1 MLSLLQLIGIGAF
14 LQDSEEERR
23 QSARVYSAVI
33 GVMLLLYGV
42 GYLVTGIPR
51 VRLQAQLQVAEALLL
66 LAVVRLLAV
75 REATPSRLLEW
86 VVVLGA
92 TVICLTLATMG
103 GVTGDAVFWTFPLPF
118 LVFLLLG
125 QRTGWIVNLAH
136 TVGAPLLMLATSG
149 MEGFWPYA
157 PERVVWYGM
166 AYLFNVLAAASFN
179 LLRSNFKARLQEL
192 VDLNTAE
199 ARRHL
204 GTLQFNAV
212 HDVPSGLLNREGLLA
227 ALPSIPGGV
236 TVACIHFDRIV
247 ELANIVGMATVDG
260 ALRTLGERLDR
271 RFPAGVLV
279 ARLGPADLAVAL
291 RHAPGAPADAP
302 TEAPTDALADTPV
315 RALLA
320 VLDGG
325 EPAAD
330 AGGYSIGNE
339 YAVGYAAGGMASS
352 RDEAA
357 ALLRQAEQALR
368 HAVRHGGRVQA
379 YDRALDEASVRY
391 HTRYEKLRLAL
402 QRDDVLQLHYQP
414 LVQLRT
420 GALVGAE
427 ALARWVDADEGPIP
441 PDQFIPILERTGLL
455 LPFTLFTIRRAVRD
469 CAAWQGGLPGVAVS
483 VNLSAGALVE
493 PTVIDA
499 LEAAIRDAA
508 LPPGL
513 VHVEV
518 TETVLMRSPAAA
530 LAMMERLVARGVHLS
545 IDDYGMGYSS
555 LSYLRMLPA
564 QSLKIDKAFILA
576 LADQPRV
583 QAIVDSTIALAHDLG
598 MAVVAEGVETSEA
611 EERLQALRCDVGQGW
626 LYARALPV
634 DAFVRWGEARRE
646 THGG

>member
-1 MLSLLQLIGIGAF
+1 MQTLLQLIGVGEF
-14 LQDSEEERR
+14 LQDSEDERR
-23 QSARVYSAVI
+23 QSARVYSAVMGI
-33 GVMLLLYGV
+33 MLLAYGV
-42 GYLVTGIPR
+42 AFLLGGTP
-51 VRLQAQLQVAEALLL
+51 RLQQQGLVQVAEALVLLVLVAL
-66 LAVVRLLAV
+66 LAARPGI
-75 REATPSRLLEW
+75 PSRLLEW
-86 VVVLGA
+86 VVVLGGV
-92 TVICLTLATMG
+92 TICLTLALLG
-103 GVTGDAVFWTFPLPF
+103 GFTGDAVFWTFPLPF

-125 QRTGWIVNLAH
+125 QRTGWVVNLAYA
-136 TVGAPLLMLATSG
+136 VGVPALLLVTSRLP
-149 MEGFWPYA
+149 GFWAYA
-157 PERVVWYGM
+157 PTRVVWYGM

-179 LLRSNFKARLQEL
+179 LLRSNFKARLQAL

-227 ALPSIPGGV
+227 ALPSVPGGV

-271 RFPAGVLV
+271 RCPAGVLV
-279 ARLGPADLAVAL
+279 ARLGPDELAVAL
-291 RHAPGAPADAP
+291 RHTPGAPADAHVVP
-302 TEAPTDALADTPV
+302 VAPADTLV
-315 RALLA
+315 RVLLA
-320 VLDGG
+320 VLDAG

-339 YAVGYAAGGMASS
+339 YAVGYAAGEMASS

-368 HAVRHGGRVQA
+368 HAVRHGERVQA

-391 HTRYEKLRLAL
+391 HTRYEKLRVAL

-414 LVQLRT
+414 LVHLRT
-420 GALVGAE
+420 GAVVGAE
-427 ALARWVDADEGPIP
+427 ALARWVDPTEGPVP

-455 LPFTLFTIRRAVRD
+455 LPFTRFTIRRAVRD
-469 CAAWQGGLPGVAVS
+469 CAAWQGALPGVAVS

-493 PTVIDA
+493 PAVIDT
-499 LEAAIRDAA
+499 LEVAITEAGIG
-508 LPPGL
+508 PGL

-518 TETVLMRSPAAA
+518 TETALMRSPTAA
-530 LAMMERLVARGVHLS
+530 LAMMQRLVALGVHLS
-545 IDDYGMGYSS
+545 IDDYGTGYSS
-555 LSYLRMLPA
+555 LSYLRLLPA

-598 MAVVAEGVETSEA
+598 MAVVAEGVETAEA
-611 EERLQALRCDVGQGW
+611 EGRLQALRCDVGQGW
-626 LYARALPV
+626 LYAKALPV
-634 DAFVRWGEARRE
+634 TAFVAWGQARRADA
-646 THGG
+646 